1 MHFPVK
7 RYKETPY
14 TFHLRL
20 ACNDLPLSAQEY
32 DHAMRC
38 SRGGYHAHN
47 TVTTPGSNIGLQTIS
62 CSRGCPTVKL
72 FFPSPEQQVE
82 LLNIIQEDKLA
93 RSLDGK
99 KRVVANQQA
108 RVDKARITML
118 SQQEVAQRSGLHC
131 DEAKADTLLIKYT
144 RCKEDLACAA
154 HEQDLSVA
162 AFQTL
167 AALETCTNQRGLKQ
181 YLVAQGLVDSA
192 RRVHRR
198 LYTSA
203 KTRNGSATA
212 QARAKILP
220 KLRPHPML
228 GDHLT
233 ESRSIAMQGPPST
246 PKTMHH
252 LPLTPPPTRRHH
264 KSNFLDD
271 PDEEIVCTGARIRGV
286 EIDNLQLLCGPTPPQ
301 KNWARDLDNEVI
313 IVSPRLTVKR
323 LSRVLIDAVDAN
335 RRWHKEDVES
345 VIDCGV
351 NVSHEDPISVK
362 RPRVERG
369 PDIDLD
375 AEGEGDKQTKPSKRE
390 RTFKEGVSKIM
401 KEFQLKLATILDH
414 ILASESNA
422 TIGEACRCG
431 GMGTLHECMCN
442 DCQHYEP
449 SCKACFVAA
458 HLHNPW
464 HWAEVWNGLFFDRQD
479 ISKLG
484 HVVIIGHD

>member
-14 TFHLRL
+14 AFHLRL
-20 ACNDLPLSAQEY
+20 ACDDLPLSAQEY

-62 CSRGCPTVKL
+62 CSRGCPTVEL

-82 LLNIIQEDKLA
+82 LLNIVQEDKLA

-99 KRVVANQQA
+99 KQAVANQQA

-118 SQQEVAQRSGLHC
+118 SQQEAAQRSGLHR

-144 RCKEDLACAA
+144 RCKEDLARAA
-154 HEQDLSVA
+154 HERDLSAA

-192 RRVHRR
+192 RGVHRH

-212 QARAKILP
+212 QARTKILP
-220 KLRPHPML
+220 KPRPHPML
-228 GDHLT
+228 GDRLT
-233 ESRSIAMQGPPST
+233 ESSIAMQGPPST
-246 PKTMHH
+246 PKTTCH

-264 KSNFLDD
+264 KSDFLDD
-271 PDEEIVCTGARIRGV
+271 PDEEIVYFYSQWPKAFTDELI
-286 EIDNLQLLCGPTPPQ
+286 ELLRGPTPPQ

-323 LSRVLIDAVDAN
+323 LV
-335 RRWHKEDVES
+335 EDNNEIRS
-345 VIDCGV
+345 
-351 NVSHEDPISVK
+351 
-362 RPRVERG
+362 
-369 PDIDLD
+369 
-375 AEGEGDKQTKPSKRE
+375 PSKRA
-390 RTFKEGVSKIM
+390 KY
-401 KEFQLKLATILDH
+401 
-414 ILASESNA
+414 N
-422 TIGEACRCG
+422 
-431 GMGTLHECMCN
+431 N
-442 DCQHYEP
+442 N
-449 SCKACFVAA
+449 KA
-458 HLHNPW
+458 N
-464 HWAEVWNGLFFDRQD
+464 
-479 ISKLG
+479 
-484 HVVIIGHD
+484 